1 MFSFRTTALEEQLDK
16 SLQEGKV
23 GCFCTQNCWDTERGR
38 YMYDIFAG
46 RGNLKAIFSPR
57 DTELTPNT
65 NHIEIDV
72 ELLRELNAVLVD
84 IQDDGPRT
92 LTHTNSILTTQRM

>member
-57 DTELTPNT
+57 DYEKAAST
-65 NHIEIDV
+65 
-72 ELLRELNAVLVD
+72 
-84 IQDDGPRT
+84 
-92 LTHTNSILTTQRM
+92 